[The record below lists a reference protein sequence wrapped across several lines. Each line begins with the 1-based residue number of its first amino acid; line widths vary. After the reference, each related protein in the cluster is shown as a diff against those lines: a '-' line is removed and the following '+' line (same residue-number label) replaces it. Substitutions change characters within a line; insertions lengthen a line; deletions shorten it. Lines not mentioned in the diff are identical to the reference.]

1 LCEVNRGRKL
11 KISLKV
17 TRENEDGSADA
28 VVDYDEDGLNVIV
41 QYGIVAMLKEAIEDK
56 DMRKKAIKIKGAKW
70 ELQMKLEDAIED
82 FYSVIKDTELLYK
95 THGDRKMPIDEN
107 EMANALLGLITKQK
121 MIHYW
126 AVDAYEQRFEMND
139 YASDEVKARRAAIM
153 GLDDDDDG
161 RC

>member
-1 LCEVNRGRKL
+1 LNIK
-11 KISLKV
+11 LKV

-28 VVDYDEDGLNVIV
+28 VVDYDDEGLKVLV
-41 QYGIVAMLKEAIEDK
+41 QYGVIAMLKEAIEDEK
-56 DMRKKAIKIKGAKW
+56 MRKKSIKDKSVKW
-70 ELQMKLEDAIED
+70 DLQMKLEDAIED
-82 FYSVIKDTELLYK
+82 FYSIVKDTELLYK
-95 THGDRKMPIDEN
+95 THGDRKLPMDEN

-121 MIHYW
+121 MLHYW

-153 GLDDDDDG
+153 GWDDDDG

>member
-1 LCEVNRGRKL
+1 MNIK
-11 KISLKV
+11 LKV

-28 VVDYDEDGLNVIV
+28 VVDYDDEGLKVLV
-41 QYGIVAMLKEAIEDK
+41 QYGVIAMLKEAIEDEK
-56 DMRKKAIKIKGAKW
+56 MRKKSIKDKGVKW
-70 ELQMKLEDAIED
+70 DLQMKLEDAIED
-82 FYSVIKDTELLYK
+82 FYSIVKDTELLYK
-95 THGDRKMPIDEN
+95 THGDRKLPMDEN

-121 MIHYW
+121 MLHYW

-153 GLDDDDDG
+153 GWDDDDG

>member
-1 LCEVNRGRKL
+1 M
-11 KISLKV
+11 

-28 VVDYDEDGLNVIV
+28 VVDYDDEGLKVIV
-41 QYGIVAMLKEAIEDK
+41 QYGVIAMLKEVIEDEK
-56 DMRKKAIKIKGAKW
+56 MRKKSIKDKGAKW

-82 FYSVIKDTELLYK
+82 FYSIVKDTELLYK
-95 THGDRKMPIDEN
+95 THGDRKLPMDEN

-121 MIHYW
+121 MLHYW

-153 GLDDDDDG
+153 GWDDDDG

>member
-1 LCEVNRGRKL
+1 L
-11 KISLKV
+11 KITVKV

-28 VVDYDEDGLNVIV
+28 QVDFDEEGLQVIV
-41 QYGIVAMLKEAIEDK
+41 QYGVIAMLKEGMDN
-56 DMRKKAIKIKGAKW
+56 MGKKAIKTKGAKW

-82 FYSVIKDTELLYK
+82 FYSIVKDTELLYK
-95 THGDRKMPIDEN
+95 THGDRKLPMDEN

-121 MIHYW
+121 MLHYW

-139 YASDEVKARRAAIM
+139 YASEEIKARRAAIM
-153 GLDDDDDG
+153 GWGDDDDDG

>member
-1 LCEVNRGRKL
+1 
-11 KISLKV
+11 V

-28 VVDYDEDGLNVIV
+28 VVDYDDEGLKVLV
-41 QYGIVAMLKEAIEDK
+41 QYGVIAMLKEVIEDEK
-56 DMRKKAIKIKGAKW
+56 MRKKSIKDKGAKW

-82 FYSVIKDTELLYK
+82 FYSIVKDTELLYK
-95 THGDRKMPIDEN
+95 THGDRKLPMDEN

-121 MIHYW
+121 MLHYW

-153 GLDDDDDG
+153 GWDDDDG